1 MSARHGAPHPPPSP
15 VSAPMTTFLGR
26 FKESVDFGVAEDM
39 LRAFVPICRLA
50 LFTFYLV
57 PRGHGASPVIRKYF
71 IFGRN
76 WRLPTCQL
84 LPMT

>member
-1 MSARHGAPHPPPSP
+1 MQVCMSHQDGGADAQAVARQHEQQQTI
-15 VSAPMTTFLGR
+15 SAPMTTFLGR

-57 PRGHGASPVIRKYF
+57 PRGYGASPPLKA
-71 IFGRN
+71 
-76 WRLPTCQL
+76 T
-84 LPMT
+84 